1 MKAPILRLVTQ
12 FGGIFILSIMTKDTF
27 YFSHDYNARQDDKIK
42 RLIRKHGMAGYGIFW
57 AIVEDLYNNANALR
71 LDCEGM
77 AFEYR
82 VGEDVIESIINDFD
96 LFVFDGELFGSK
108 SVENRLNERDKK
120 SKKASENAR
129 KRWDKHNEINISDAN
144 ALQTQSDGNAKKER
158 KGKEK
163 KERKGKEIII
173 PSLIEFCDYVKL
185 QIPNEY
191 SQIEKSL
198 KLKYEAWKINE
209 WKDGYNTPIVNW
221 KAKVL
226 NTIQHLKKENSN
238 GITNPNDRKIGR
250 NTESE
255 IKAFIEHG
263 ANLDAKMEFNRQ
275 NDFES

>member
-1 MKAPILRLVTQ
+1 MAKGLPYFKFTPTEWMTGDIAFESFELQ
-12 FGGIFILSIMTKDTF
+12 GCFISICALYWQRDGNLS
-27 YFSHDYNARQDDKIK
+27 
-42 RLIRKHGMAGYGIFW
+42 L
-57 AIVEDLYNNANALR
+57 EDLSKRIKNDDLISQLTDRFFSVNDGYISVKFLDEQFSERNHLSVTNSENGKKGGRPKALPPLEKKPTANRPQSEHKA
-71 LDCEGM
+71 
-77 AFEYR
+77 
-82 VGEDVIESIINDFD
+82 
-96 LFVFDGELFGSK
+96 
-108 SVENRLNERDKK
+108 KK
-120 SKKASENAR
+120 S
-129 KRWDKHNEINISDAN
+129 NIEEEDN
-144 ALQTQSDGNAKKER
+144 KNKNNNKKEN
-158 KGKEK
+158 K
-163 KERKGKEIII
+163 KII

-263 ANLDAKMEFNRQ
+263 ADLDAKMEFNRQ
-275 NDFES
+275 NDFKS

>member
-1 MKAPILRLVTQ
+1 MAKDPAFLFYTGDFTTGTQ
-12 FGGIFILSIMTKDTF
+12 FFTDEQVGVYIRLLMAQHQHGHLSEKQVNIICRTHDKEVLSKFTKDEQGL
-27 YFSHDYNARQDDKIK
+27 YFN
-42 RLIRKHGMAGYGIFW
+42 
-57 AIVEDLYNNANALR
+57 ER
-71 LDCEGM
+71 LD
-77 AFEYR
+77 
-82 VGEDVIESIINDFD
+82 IEI
-96 LFVFDGELFGSK
+96 SK
-108 SVENRLNERDKK
+108 RKTYSESRSNNRKGNSSKEIQNISLNNISSSYVNHMENENKNKDIVNNKPKKEKK
-120 SKKASENAR
+120 SKVV
-129 KRWDKHNEINISDAN
+129 
-144 ALQTQSDGNAKKER
+144 
-158 KGKEK
+158 
-163 KERKGKEIII
+163 II

-263 ANLDAKMEFNRQ
+263 ADLDAKMEFNRQ
-275 NDFES
+275 NDFKS